1 MTVTQRQLSP
11 TVQRAIDAY
20 GGAAR
25 WQAAQTVEA
34 TGTLTG
40 LLFRW
45 KSRMPMPNARIVC
58 EVHRPWTR
66 IAPIDRAGHA
76 GVFNGQ
82 DVWLESAGGTPIT
95 IRRNARDYFHR
106 DGNLSTRG
114 ALRRLVH
121 WDALDLTYFLGYAI
135 WSYLALPAILMRDDV
150 IWDEVEDGL
159 LEPHYPAHI
168 PVHGPRQRL
177 WFDRETGL
185 LNRYDYHVEIAHP
198 KAPNVANVVVERG
211 ETDGIPY
218 ESRRIVTMAMDG
230 TTPSKRPVFVD
241 MRFWDWQ
248 LH

>member
-1 MTVTQRQLSP
+1 MVAGQRQLSP
-11 TVQRAIDAY
+11 TVRRAVDAY
-20 GGAAR
+20 GGAER
-25 WQAAQTVEA
+25 WRVAKTVEA

-40 LLFRW
+40 VLFRM
-45 KSRMPMPNARIVC
+45 RTCMPVPDARIQC

-82 DVWLESAGGTPIT
+82 DVWLETAGGTPVA
-95 IRRNARDYFHR
+95 IRRGARDYFHR
-106 DGNLSTRG
+106 DGNL
-114 ALRRLVH
+114 RRRDAIRRQFH

-150 IWDEVEDGL
+150 VWDEVEDGL

-177 WFDRETGL
+177 WFDRQSGL
-185 LNRYDYHVEIAHP
+185 LTRYDYHVVIVHP
-198 KAPNVANVVVERG
+198 KAPNVANVVAERG
-211 ETDGIPY
+211 AVDGVPY
-218 ESRRIVTMAMDG
+218 EAHRIVTPAPDG
-230 TTPSKRPVFVD
+230 KTPVKGPVFVD
-241 MRFWDWQ
+241 MRFRDWQ